1 MAEACEAMFS
11 TRTTLPFAS
20 ADTPG
25 ELHTAFS
32 ILKEEVA
39 RTVTEPE
46 ADAAAAAAELI
57 RAAGHGIVTLL
68 AANRIPP
75 DRVCDHIVRIAGFAA
90 DSASR
95 F

>member
-1 MAEACEAMFS
+1 MFS

-20 ADTPG
+20 ADTSG

-57 RAAGHGIVTLL
+57 LAAGHGIVTLL

>member
-1 MAEACEAMFS
+1 MFS

-20 ADTPG
+20 ADTSG

-39 RTVTEPE
+39 RTVTEQE
-46 ADAAAAAAELI
+46 ADAAAAAAAAELI

>member
-1 MAEACEAMFS
+1 MFS

-20 ADTPG
+20 ADTSG

-46 ADAAAAAAELI
+46 ADAAAAAELI